1 MTSVSTSA
9 YIDKLDD
16 MVNKYRNTCHIT
28 IKMKLV
34 DIKSSTYVD
43 SSKENNE
50 KDSKFKIGNIVR
62 ISKYENIFA
71 KGHTSD
77 QSEGLFVIKK
87 LKILCCK
94 LIYD

>member
-28 IKMKLV
+28 IKTKLV

-71 KGHTSD
+71 KGHTPD
-77 QSEGLFVIKK
+77 
-87 LKILCCK
+87 
-94 LIYD
+94 

>member
-16 MVNKYRNTCHIT
+16 MVNKYRNTRHIT

-71 KGHTSD
+71 KGHTPD
-77 QSEGLFVIKK
+77 
-87 LKILCCK
+87 
-94 LIYD
+94 

>member
-71 KGHTSD
+71 KGHTPD
-77 QSEGLFVIKK
+77 
-87 LKILCCK
+87 
-94 LIYD
+94 